1 MEVLCARVRA
11 YFLFYVVQFL
21 VTLQKKKVEQH
32 INMCRPLATII
43 PARQSICT
51 GLKADVFSSKLL
63 SQELCFISLDSLLC
77 NVSMQNSEI

>member
-1 MEVLCARVRA
+1 MEVVCAHVHA

-21 VTLQKKKVEQH
+21 VTLQKKKVEQR
-32 INMCRPLATII
+32 NMCRPPATII

-63 SQELCFISLDSLLC
+63 S
-77 NVSMQNSEI
+77 